1 MRLSEI
7 KLAGFKSF
15 VDPTHIPIPGDL
27 VGVVGPNGCGKSN
40 VIDAVRWV
48 LGESRATAL
57 RGETMQDVIFN
68 GSAERKPVAR
78 ASVELIFDNASG
90 RAGGPW
96 AAYTEISI
104 KRVLVRNGDSA
115 YYINNQHVRRRDV
128 ADIFLGT
135 GLGPRAYAII
145 EQGMISRVV
154 EAKPEELR
162 IFLEETA
169 GVSKY
174 RERRRETELR
184 LSDTRHNLARVTDI
198 LRELSERLSKLE
210 SQAEVA
216 RQFTDLQQKSVT
228 TQNLIWLIRK
238 KDATASRARLHR
250 EQTRLELE
258 LEAHAARLTEADT
271 ELTRL
276 RESHYS
282 ATGELDS
289 AQAQFYSAN
298 SEVVAIEQRLQFF
311 RETRRQLEEKIAAQR
326 AAIEREHEQKSAV
339 TAELRQAHEELLQ
352 AANAVKAASARIGEQ
367 EQSLNAAESSWRE
380 SQGRLESVQQ
390 SAQGLKER
398 LQVEQTHRD
407 HSLKILQQLALRRER
422 LLQEQTQSQIGGL
435 SADNRLIT
443 DLADANSQLSHLRES
458 LAELEREAP
467 GRVEQLAAADENVKQ
482 IQSEITGLQARL
494 DAIQQIQQRLDGD
507 EKMSEWISRKQLAD
521 APRLWQCIDIRPG
534 WEAALE
540 AVLRERLN
548 ALALPN
554 ADAANACL
562 REPPPAKIA
571 LANRASDFSA
581 DAGEALNGWQPL
593 RNFVTLR
600 ETRLSGALTEW
611 LHGVYAVERVDVAV
625 AAQPNLQPGIVL
637 VCREGHVF
645 TRHSVSF
652 YAPDSGLHG
661 VIERQREI
669 EHLRGDLK
677 KRINSLYHE
686 RIRFQSLEHKAGTQ
700 RREIERL
707 RALEDQGKE
716 RLHTLEVE
724 ALKHKQEVERAH
736 ERAQQ
741 IAQELGEIVGE
752 EIGESGQK
760 GIAEN
765 CLTSIGAELLEVEQ
779 QLNLLRSECEIR
791 EHAFTGEREF
801 AEAAR
806 AHHQQSLF
814 ARTLVENKI
823 ENIEQTVKALD
834 ESRLVTE
841 LEKLLQQMQG
851 QDESALARQL
861 VEALA
866 AREQKE
872 HALAQTRNALEGQ
885 TALLK
890 EKEQERLEL
899 EQRSRPLHESL
910 GAARLKEQEARLS
923 EEQYKEQLQSADA
936 DEEALSMLLD
946 KNTRISALQ
955 TELAR
960 LKEEMQALGPVNLA
974 ALDELNTE
982 RERKSY
988 LDSQAGDLNEAVL
1001 TLENA
1006 IRRIDRE
1013 TRERL
1018 QQTFDAVNRHFGEMF
1033 PTLFGGGQARL
1044 ILTGEEILDSGLQ
1057 IRAQPPGKKNVSI
1070 HLLSGGEKA
1079 LCALALVFS
1088 LFKLNPAP
1096 FCVLDEVD
1104 APLDDS
1110 NTERFCSLIKSMVA
1124 EVQFLFIT
1132 HNKISMEIARHL
1144 IGVTMPELGVSR
1156 VVAVDIE
1163 QAFKLREEA
1172 AA

>member
-1 MRLSEI
+1 VRLAEI

-68 GSAERKPVAR
+68 GSANRKPVAR
-78 ASVELIFDNASG
+78 ASVELIFDNSSG

-96 AAYTEISI
+96 AAYGEISI

-154 EAKPEELR
+154 EARPEELR
-162 IFLEETA
+162 IFLEEAA

-174 RERRRETELR
+174 RERRRETEFR
-184 LSDTRHNLARVTDI
+184 LADTRHNLARVTDI
-198 LRELSERLSKLE
+198 LRELAERLSKLE
-210 SQAEVA
+210 NQAEIA
-216 RQFTDLQQKSVT
+216 RQFTTLQQQATT

-238 KDATASRARLHR
+238 REAAASRARLQR

-258 LEAHAARLTEADT
+258 LEAEAARLTEAET

-276 RESHYS
+276 RESHYA
-282 ATGELDS
+282 ATSELDS
-289 AQAQFYSAN
+289 AQGQFYAGN
-298 SEVVAIEQRLQFF
+298 AEVAAVEQRLQFL
-311 RETRRQLEEKIAAQR
+311 RESRRRLEEQIAAQR
-326 AAIEREHEQKSAV
+326 VAIERESKQKIALD
-339 TAELRQAHEELLQ
+339 AELQ
-352 AANAVKAASARIGEQ
+352 AAQEELRTAAQGVAAASSRVAAQ
-367 EQSLNAAESSWRE
+367 EQSLDAAEGAWRE
-380 SQGRLESVQQ
+380 SQGRFESVQQ

-407 HSLKILQQLALRRER
+407 HSLKILQQLAARRER
-422 LLQEQTQSQIGGL
+422 LSEEQGETKKHGP
-435 SADNRLIT
+435 AERLVT
-443 DLADANSQLSHLRES
+443 ELADANAQLSRLRET

-467 GRVEQLAAADENVKQ
+467 ERVEQLAVADENVKQ
-482 IQSEITGLQARL
+482 IQSQITGLQARL

-507 EKMSEWISRKQLAD
+507 EKMGEWIARKQLSD
-521 APRLWQCIDIRPG
+521 LPRLWQCIDIRQG
-534 WEAALE
+534 WESALE

-548 ALALPN
+548 SIAVPT
-554 ADAANACL
+554 ADATSACL
-562 REPPPAKIA
+562 SDPPPAKIA

-581 DAGEALNGWQPL
+581 EGGDPLHGWHPL

-600 ETRLSGALTEW
+600 ETRLSGALREW
-611 LHGVYAVERVDVAV
+611 LHGVYAVGDVNDAV
-625 AAQPNLQPGIVL
+625 AAQPNLPPEAIL

-652 YAPDSGLHG
+652 YAPDSALHG
-661 VIERQREI
+661 VLERHREI
-669 EHLRGDLK
+669 EQLRGDLK

-686 RIRFQSLEHKAGTQ
+686 RIRFQALEQKAGAQ

-707 RALEDQGKE
+707 RALEGQLKE
-716 RLHTLEVE
+716 RLHALEVE
-724 ALKHKQEVERAH
+724 ALKHEQEVER
-736 ERAQQ
+736 ERERQAQ
-741 IAQELGEIVGE
+741 IAQELSEIMGE
-752 EIGESGQK
+752 EINESGQK
-760 GIAEN
+760 DVAEN
-765 CLTSIGAELLEVEQ
+765 HIAAIGAELLQIEQ

-791 EHAFTGEREF
+791 EHASAGEREF
-801 AEAAR
+801 AESAR
-806 AHHQQSLF
+806 AQHQQAVF
-814 ARTLVENKI
+814 ACTLAENKI
-823 ENIEQTVKALD
+823 KGIQQTVKALY
-834 ESRLVTE
+834 ESRLRAE
-841 LEKLLQQMQG
+841 LEKLLEQMQG
-851 QDESALARQL
+851 LDESGLARQL
-861 VEALA
+861 LEALA
-866 AREQKE
+866 TREQKQQ
-872 HALAQTRNALEGQ
+872 ALSQTRNALEGQ
-885 TALLK
+885 TALLR
-890 EKEQERLEL
+890 EKEQQRVTL
-899 EQRSRPLHESL
+899 EQRSHPLRESL
-910 GAARLKEQEARLS
+910 ANIRLKEQEARLN
-923 EEQYKEQLQSADA
+923 EGQYADQLKSADA
-936 DEEALSMLLD
+936 DEEALSTLLE
-946 KNTRISALQ
+946 KNMRATALQ
-955 TELAR
+955 GELAR

-988 LDSQAGDLNEAVL
+988 LDHQAADLNEAVA

-1018 QQTFDAVNRHFGEMF
+1018 QQTFEAVNRHFDEMF

-1044 ILTGEEILDSGLQ
+1044 ILSGEEILDSGVQ
-1057 IRAQPPGKKNVSI
+1057 ILAQPPGKKNASI

-1110 NTERFCSLIKSMVA
+1110 NTERFCSLIKSMA
-1124 EVQFLFIT
+1124 DEVQFLFIT

-1163 QAFKLREEA
+1163 QALKLREEA